1 MMLGRVRPRYVIN
14 IADDRNSSATSAPG
28 SQRCSR
34 HKQDQSCPG
43 YGAQPSRILWRLLV
57 IPLDTIKIISIMY
70 NGI

>member
-14 IADDRNSSATSAPG
+14 IVDDRNSSATLPPAPRDARDINKTRVVPDTAAG
-28 SQRCSR
+28 TRLLC
-34 HKQDQSCPG
+34 
-43 YGAQPSRILWRLLV
+43 RLLV

>member
-14 IADDRNSSATSAPG
+14 IVDDRNSSATLPPAPRDARDINKTRVVPDTAG
-28 SQRCSR
+28 TRLLC
-34 HKQDQSCPG
+34 
-43 YGAQPSRILWRLLV
+43 RLLV